1 MTWLG
6 PAGGLP
12 GSPQRRELPLQALG
26 EGVRCQHRGE
36 LRQEEGMG
44 FVSPETNF
52 WRGAEGG
59 RLWGSMAVGKVR
71 CRRGACIQYK
81 VSGGDVLGPA
91 ALPQLRHAYLY
102 LQRRNTAGMEVRT
115 REPQHP

>member
-1 MTWLG
+1 
-6 PAGGLP
+6 
-12 GSPQRRELPLQALG
+12 
-26 EGVRCQHRGE
+26 
-36 LRQEEGMG
+36 MG
-44 FVSPETNF
+44 FVSPGTNF

-59 RLWGSMAVGKVR
+59 RLWGGVAVGKVG
-71 CRRGACIQYK
+71 CRWGACIQYK

-102 LQRRNTAGMEVRT
+102 LQRRNIAGMEGQT